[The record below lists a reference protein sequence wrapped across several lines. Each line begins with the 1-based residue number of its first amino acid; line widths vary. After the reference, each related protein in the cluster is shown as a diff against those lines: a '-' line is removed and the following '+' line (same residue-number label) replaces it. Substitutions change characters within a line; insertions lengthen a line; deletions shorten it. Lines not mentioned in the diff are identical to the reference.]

1 MDLENEVRGFLSSQN
16 FRSKIFIRWTII
28 LRTFSVSGSFLLG
41 LQAGDRLP
49 RPVQHF
55 GAYLHPSGGGAR
67 GWRAGGPGS
76 APTTRSRAQLQR
88 GARVIRAPATRAA
101 LRHSRLLNT
110 RSCSVRVSALDQSY

>member
-1 MDLENEVRGFLSSQN
+1 M
-16 FRSKIFIRWTII
+16 
-28 LRTFSVSGSFLLG
+28 SGSFLLS

-110 RSCSVRVSALDQSY
+110 RSCSVRVSALNQSY